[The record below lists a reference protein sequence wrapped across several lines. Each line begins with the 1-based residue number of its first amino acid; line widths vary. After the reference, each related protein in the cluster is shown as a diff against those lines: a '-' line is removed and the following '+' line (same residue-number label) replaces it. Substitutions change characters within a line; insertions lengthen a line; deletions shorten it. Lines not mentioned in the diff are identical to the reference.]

1 MCTLWSLHACA
12 HAFFHVRIYTH
23 THSTQGEW
31 ALDSYHGQG
40 TYKSAEA
47 VYTGHFRQGKQ
58 HGRGKLVRRDRWEVH
73 TCVCLVMMGVSHTS
87 VCL

>member
-1 MCTLWSLHACA
+1 MHVSARIFPCA
-12 HAFFHVRIYTH
+12 HTH
-23 THSTQGEW
+23 TLTHTQGEW

-58 HGRGKLVRRDRWEVH
+58 HGRGKLVRPDR
-73 TCVCLVMMGVSHTS
+73 
-87 VCL
+87 